1 MSVLDIVIL
10 TGATWRI
17 ASLLTYERG
26 PARMFERLRSLT
38 GIRHNDKGRPEVVP
52 DGFWPE
58 LLSCVWC
65 LSPYIGGV
73 LTVLYFLSG
82 SVIVWLCLP
91 LALSAFT
98 IWLNRQVR

>member
-1 MSVLDIVIL
+1 MRALEVGIL
-10 TGATWRI
+10 ALAVWRI

-26 PARMFERLRSLT
+26 PFRVFERVRALS

-65 LSPYIGGV
+65 LSPYLGV
-73 LTVLYFLSG
+73 GASVLYYLYG
-82 SVIVWLCLP
+82 SAIVWVCLP
-91 LALSAFT
+91 LALSAGA
-98 IWLNRQVR
+98 IIIHRYAR